1 MTISD
6 PFSDPLLY
14 EQQLVLQAT
23 QGQLAAFNQ
32 LVLNYQSVAY
42 GVAYRMVQEQD
53 AAADAVQESFLK
65 AYRGLAGF
73 QGGNFKSWLLRIVT
87 NTCYDYLRAHKRHQT
102 DSLDE
107 LPVDAEYATQLVD
120 GAESPQQY
128 VERRELNEVIEL
140 AIRTLP
146 ADQRLVLTL
155 CDVQGYAYEEIVEI
169 TGFPMG
175 TVKSRIARARAKVRD
190 FLLQRPELLPAT
202 FRPTGGDY

>member
-1 MTISD
+1 MATFEPVLD
-6 PFSDPLLY
+6 
-14 EQQLVLQAT
+14 EQQLIAQARR
-23 QGQLAAFNQ
+23 GDLAAFNQ
-32 LVLNYQSVAY
+32 LILTYQTVAY
-42 GVAYRMVQEQD
+42 GVAYRMVQEQE

-65 AYRGLAGF
+65 AYRGLVGF

-87 NTCYDYLRAHKRHQT
+87 NTCYDYLRAIKRYHA

-120 GAESPQQY
+120 GGESPHAY
-128 VERRELNEVIEL
+128 IERMELNQSIEA
-140 AIRTLP
+140 AIRSLP

-155 CDVQGYAYEEIVEI
+155 CDVQGYAYEEIAEI

-202 FRPTGGDY
+202 FRPTGGDD